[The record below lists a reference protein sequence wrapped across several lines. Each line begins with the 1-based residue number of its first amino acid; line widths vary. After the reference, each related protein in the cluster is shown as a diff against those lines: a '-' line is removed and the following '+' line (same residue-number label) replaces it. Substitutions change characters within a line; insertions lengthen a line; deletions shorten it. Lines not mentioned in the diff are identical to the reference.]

1 MDTSNFRKLLHR
13 TLAVPL
19 VLLILL
25 AALLVVEL
33 LSLTYT
39 LHSVEHTNQVLD
51 NSRRAMRHM
60 VEMES
65 SLRGYDLTHD
75 NDFLKTF
82 DTNKEELPSDID
94 NLVQLTSDNALQQN
108 RLKDIR
114 DLDKGWIE
122 WAQREIA
129 ANANTAPSDNELL
142 FGSRLMDEI
151 RTRQREVVD
160 EESRLLQ
167 VRSRRA
173 TLLGRVMLATALILL
188 IILAYVLSILTRR
201 KVDTLV
207 DNYEQH
213 LRAEAEQ
220 TRQLQ
225 ENRERFRITLNSL
238 VEGVVSSDAKGNV
251 TFINPVAQAL
261 TGWTDLEALG
271 RPLKE
276 VFHVMD
282 ERTRITFAEP
292 LHELAGSDKFNPG
305 STHLAMVHRDGHEFP
320 VEMNFAPIVNDRRER
335 VGSVFVFRDV
345 TQRRQTE
352 HALLVSERLT
362 QAGRLSATIAH
373 EIRNPLDTVANLIY
387 LLQHEKNPGLV
398 TQQYL
403 QMASE
408 ELARITHITGQL
420 LTFHREAR
428 HPVDVHVREVL
439 ESVLTLFAP
448 QIRKSKVTV
457 DKRFAP
463 TGKIRGFPGE
473 LRQVFSNLVGNA
485 LDAMPHGGRLVIRI
499 RESSRID
506 APTMKGVRVTIIDN
520 GHGIS
525 LGVRR
530 NLFAPFYTTKG
541 EKGTGLGLW
550 VSRGIVEKHEGT
562 IHLTSSIREGRR
574 GTAFSV
580 FLPYEQILGKLDV
593 PRVAPAAHA

>member
-1 MDTSNFRKLLHR
+1 M
-13 TLAVPL
+13 PL

-25 AALLVVEL
+25 AVMLVVEL
-33 LSLTYT
+33 LSLSYT

-51 NSRRAMRHM
+51 NSRLAMRHM

-65 SLRGYDLTHD
+65 SVRGFDLTHD
-75 NDFLKTF
+75 PNFLDSF
-82 DTNKEELPSDID
+82 EHSKEELPSSID
-94 NLVQLTSDNALQQN
+94 NLVQLTADNALQQN

-114 DLDKGWIE
+114 DLDRGWIE
-122 WAQREIA
+122 WAEHEIVA
-129 ANANTAPSDNELL
+129 SAKAPASNNELL

-160 EESRLLQ
+160 EESRLLHQ
-167 VRSRRA
+167 RSRRA
-173 TLLGRVMLATALILL
+173 TVLGRVMLATALGLL
-188 IILAYVLSILTRR
+188 IILVYVLSTLTRR

-225 ENRERFRITLNSL
+225 ENREWFRITLNSL
-238 VEGVVSSDAKGNV
+238 AEGVLASDAQGNV
-251 TFINPVAQAL
+251 SFINPVAQAL

-276 VFHVMD
+276 VLHVMD
-282 ERTRITFAEP
+282 ERTRVTFAEP
-292 LHELAGSDKFNPG
+292 LNEFAAAHKSNPG
-305 STHLAMVHRDGHEFP
+305 YTHLAMVHRNGHEFP
-320 VEMNFAPIVNDRRER
+320 VEMNSAPILNDRRER

-352 HALLVSERLT
+352 HTLLVSERLT

-387 LLQHEKNPGLV
+387 LLQHENNPGLV

-428 HPVDVHVREVL
+428 HPVDVNIREVL

-457 DKRFAP
+457 EKRFAS

-485 LDAMPHGGRLVIRI
+485 LDAMPHGGKLVIRI
-499 RESSRID
+499 RESSRND
-506 APTMKGVRVTIIDN
+506 DPAAKGVRVTILDT

-562 IHLTSSIREGRR
+562 IHLTSSVREGHH

-580 FLPYEQILGKLDV
+580 FLPYEQVLGKLEV
-593 PRVAPAAHA
+593 PRVAPALNG